1 MKIVLREHVDHLG
14 ERGDVVTVAAGYARN
29 YLIPKRLAMTA
40 TPGNMKVLDQQRKVW
55 AAKESRE
62 LSEAQALAARIGEI
76 QLSVAKKSG
85 ETGTLYGAVTNVE
98 LAELL
103 IAQGVEVDRRRI
115 LLDEPIKAVGAFDV
129 PIRLHREV
137 TASFKLEVVAEQ
149 ERE

>member
-14 ERGDVVTVAAGYARN
+14 DRGDVVTVAAGYARN
-29 YLIPKRLAMTA
+29 YLIPKRMAMAA
-40 TPGNMKVLDQQRKVW
+40 TPGNMKVLASQRKVW

-62 LSEAQALAARIGEI
+62 LSEAQAMAERIGAIE
-76 QLSVAKKSG
+76 LSVAKKSG

-103 IAQGVEVDRRRI
+103 AVQGIEVDRRRI
-115 LLDEPIKAVGAFDV
+115 VLDEPIKAIGAFDV
-129 PIRLHREV
+129 PVRLHRDV
-137 TASFKLEVVAEQ
+137 TASFKLEVAAEE